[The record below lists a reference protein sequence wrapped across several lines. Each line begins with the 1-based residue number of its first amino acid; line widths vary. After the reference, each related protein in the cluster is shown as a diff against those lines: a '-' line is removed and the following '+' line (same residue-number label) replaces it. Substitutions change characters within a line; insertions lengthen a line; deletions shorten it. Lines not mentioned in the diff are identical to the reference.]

1 MAGKVKIYIYVD
13 EELYQAFRDYVY
25 SKYGTLHK
33 YLGEEISRAME
44 HYLKDHRSAH
54 TQEFEHMIS
63 KPNKKHI
70 KLLVWLLKN
79 YPAEVLYSIVKTYIN
94 DNYGIDK
101 RTEKKYLHSFL
112 INGGFVKILKP
123 IKGNTDFILRVNA
136 NEILNYLSKF
146 VPEKELRE
154 KYGIYREAYE
164 PTEEIRGEEERESKG
179 SIKAYAAERYEA
191 GDSLEEIQ
199 DRISDFGL
207 ELGKKAI
214 RSIIRKAR
222 RESYG

>member
-1 MAGKVKIYIYVD
+1 MKNPVKISVHVEEEIWKSFKNYV
-13 EELYQAFRDYVY
+13 L
-25 SKYGTLHK
+25 SKYGALWK
-33 YLGEEISRAME
+33 YLGEELSRAIE
-44 HYLKDHRSAH
+44 AYLRDSRPAH

-79 YPAEVLYSIVKTYIN
+79 YPSEVLYSIVKTYIN

-101 RTEKKYLHSFL
+101 RTVKKYLHDFL
-112 INGGFVKILKP
+112 INGGFVKTLKP
-123 IKGNTDFILRVNA
+123 IRGNTDQILKVNA
-136 NEILNYLSKF
+136 DRILNYLSKF

-154 KYGIYREAYE
+154 KYGICREAFK
-164 PTEEIRGEEERESKG
+164 PAEEVKEEEEESEG
-179 SIKAYAAERYEA
+179 SIKAYAAERYEV
-191 GDSLEEIQ
+191 GDSIDEIQ
-199 DRISDFGL
+199 QKVADFGL

>member
-1 MAGKVKIYIYVD
+1 MTYKVQIRVHVDPEIWEAFKNYV
-13 EELYQAFRDYVY
+13 F

-33 YLGEEISRAME
+33 YLGDEISRAMKA
-44 HYLKDHRSAH
+44 YLKDSQNAH

-79 YPAEVLYSIVKTYIN
+79 YPAEVLYSIVKDYIV

-101 RTEKKYLHSFL
+101 RTIKKYLHDFL
-112 INGGFVKILKP
+112 INGGFLETLKP
-123 IKGNTDFILRVNA
+123 IRGNTDLILKVNA
-136 NEILNYLSKF
+136 DRILNYLSKF

-154 KYGIYREAYE
+154 KYGIYREAFK
-164 PTEEIRGEEERESKG
+164 PTEEVKEEKESKG
-179 SIKAYAAERYEA
+179 SIKTYATGRYEA
-191 GDSLEEIQ
+191 GDSIEEIQ
-199 DRISDFGL
+199 DKISDFGL

-214 RSIIRKAR
+214 RSMIRKVR
-222 RESYG
+222 RESAV

>member
-1 MAGKVKIYIYVD
+1 MPPKVKIHVFVDPEIWEAFKNYV
-13 EELYQAFRDYVY
+13 F
-25 SKYGTLHK
+25 SKYGTLNK
-33 YLGEEISRAME
+33 YLGDEISRAME
-44 HYLKDHRSAH
+44 AYLRDHRSAH

-79 YPAEVLYSIVKTYIN
+79 NPAEVLYSIVKTYIN

-101 RTEKKYLHSFL
+101 RTVKKYLHDFL
-112 INGGFVKILKP
+112 INGGFVKVLRPIRGNRDLILQ
-123 IKGNTDFILRVNA
+123 VNA
-136 NEILNYLSKF
+136 DRILDYLSKF
-146 VPEKELRE
+146 IPEKELRE
-154 KYGIYREAYE
+154 KYGICREAFK
-164 PTEEIRGEEERESKG
+164 PAEEVKEEEEESKG

-191 GDSLEEIQ
+191 GDSIDEIQ
-199 DRISDFGL
+199 QKVADFGL

-222 RESYG
+222 REGYG